1 VRGQSGRYV
10 RVCARVEEGEDGGG
24 GRAGGGE
31 AERPM
36 RTTMAGE
43 GEGVGR
49 REGRWAHAGGEAA
62 AAALGF

>member
-1 VRGQSGRYV
+1 VSGKS
-10 RVCARVEEGEDGGG
+10 ARVEEGEDNGG

-31 AERPM
+31 AERPR
-36 RTTMAGE
+36 RTTMGGE

-49 REGRWAHAGGEAA
+49 REGRRWAYHAGGEAA